1 MRSES
6 VKSVIKQCQCQWY
19 CYELESYF
27 SPTWCNEKKIVV
39 NVDND
44 NPQEYNHIIPETGDL
59 VVTEKGD
66 TDQLKPSSSDINAND
81 INISRTDIS
90 VNNASMDKLV
100 ARVNDNNPTAHN
112 HTIPETLRQESQ

>member
-1 MRSES
+1 M
-6 VKSVIKQCQCQWY
+6 
-19 CYELESYF
+19 ESYF